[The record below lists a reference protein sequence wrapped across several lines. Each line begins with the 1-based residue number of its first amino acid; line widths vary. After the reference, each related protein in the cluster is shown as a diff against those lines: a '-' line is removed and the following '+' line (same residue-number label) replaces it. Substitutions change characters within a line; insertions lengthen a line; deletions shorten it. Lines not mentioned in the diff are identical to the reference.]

1 MPKSSR
7 KGKSSS
13 EKAPDSPQGFGSKPD
28 SLQRATLSKTE
39 DGWTIYSVEEAV
51 SFRTEDDWTI
61 HGTLTRP
68 ATLVGDEQVAAVLL
82 LHSSS
87 HEQELFSQHGYPGF
101 ARLQTAFITLRID
114 IRGRGKSEGQIELHS
129 FTSQQREQLYLDAKA
144 ALNFLASQKGVDSR
158 RIGIF
163 AEEISA
169 DSAVLGAAGD
179 PRVKALVLVSGRL
192 SAKAKNVIPMSPQ
205 VSILGMVSSEDRDGF
220 RDMTDAYKLS
230 KNSKSDILVYK
241 GLGLAIAMFSTWR
254 YNRPDDKPLD
264 YVMADW
270 LIERLNSAGQS
281 QQVSFKTEDGW
292 VISADLVRP
301 IREGRSPAII
311 LVHSSVTDRH
321 MYHTLV
327 DMLVESGFV
336 VLNIDFRG
344 RGKSRNKGNWLELR
358 LEGPAGMAE
367 VDRGY
372 LDVKASVDYLS
383 SQENVDAERIGVVGT
398 VIGARYALL
407 SVAKD
412 SRIKAA
418 VSVIG
423 YVPPEAEARELTGI
437 KIPVLHILSGDL
449 FPIAQAMTT
458 LYEQTKEHGSKLMVL
473 RGGTYGYGIFT
484 LNPGLRPTILDWMR
498 KQLGQSTSTSN
509 SRSGDR

>member
-1 MPKSSR
+1 M
-7 KGKSSS
+7 
-13 EKAPDSPQGFGSKPD
+13 
-28 SLQRATLSKTE
+28 
-39 DGWTIYSVEEAV
+39 
-51 SFRTEDDWTI
+51 
-61 HGTLTRP
+61 
-68 ATLVGDEQVAAVLL
+68 AAVLL

-101 ARLQTAFITLRID
+101 ARLQTEFVTLRID
-114 IRGRGKSEGQIELHS
+114 IRGRGKSEGPIELHS
-129 FTSQQREQLYLDAKA
+129 FTPQQYEQLYLDVKA
-144 ALNFLASQKGVDSR
+144 ALNFLAGQRGVDSR

-179 PRVKALVLVSGRL
+179 PRVRALVLISGRL
-192 SAKAKNVIPMSPQ
+192 SAKAKNAISMNPQ
-205 VSILGMVSSEDRDGF
+205 VSILSIVSSEDRDGF

-230 KNSKSDILVYK
+230 KNSKSNILVYK

-270 LIERLNSAGQS
+270 LIERLNALGQS
-281 QQVSFKTEDGW
+281 RQVSFKTEDGW

-321 MYHTLV
+321 MYHTLAEL
-327 DMLVESGFV
+327 LVENGFV
-336 VLNIDFRG
+336 ALNIDFRG

-358 LEGPAGMAE
+358 LQGPAGMAE

-372 LDVKASVDYLS
+372 LDVKAGVDYLN
-383 SQENVDAERIGVVGT
+383 SQKDVDPERIGVVGT

-412 SRIKAA
+412 HRIKTA

-423 YVPPEAEARELTGI
+423 YVPPEAESQELSAI
-437 KIPVLHILSGDL
+437 KIPVLYILSRDL
-449 FPIAQAMTT
+449 VPIAEAMTT
-458 LYEQTKEHGSKLMVL
+458 LYEKTKENGSQLMVL
-473 RGGTYGYGIFT
+473 SGGTYGYGIFT
-484 LNPGLRPTILDWMR
+484 LNPRLRPAILDWMN
-498 KQLGQSTSTSN
+498 KQLGLSTSLRTAAPQ
-509 SRSGDR
+509 